1 MIATAF
7 FLKPTTVIEII
18 DNIMDFLKRF
28 NPYILGGAIGS
39 VIHRMRTEMTLVAF
53 FKSVIVSIFISI
65 CVGIACKDY
74 MMVQNEN
81 IIFVACG
88 LSGTFSKLILD
99 EIEQILKLASVY
111 AKAKLGISKKTEE

>member
-1 MIATAF
+1 MMAAF
-7 FLKPTTVIEII
+7 FKPTTVIDIF
-18 DNIMDFLKRF
+18 DHIMDFIKRF

-39 VIHRMRTEMTLVAF
+39 VIHRMRTEMTWLAF
-53 FKSVIVSIFISI
+53 FKSVVVSVFISI
-65 CVGIACKDY
+65 CVGISCKDY
-74 MMVQNEN
+74 LMVQNEN

-111 AKAKLGISKKTEE
+111 AKTKLGITKKSE

>member
-1 MIATAF
+1 MIDLF
-7 FLKPTTVIEII
+7 
-18 DNIMDFLKRF
+18 DNIMDFLKRY

-39 VIHRMRTEMTLVAF
+39 IIHRMRTEMTLAAF
-53 FKSVIVSIFISI
+53 LKSVVVSIFISI

-74 MMVQNEN
+74 LMVKNEN

-111 AKAKLGISKKTEE
+111 AKVKLGITKKEE

>member
-1 MIATAF
+1 MAAF
-7 FLKPTTVIEII
+7 FFKPTTVIEIF
-18 DNIMDFLKRF
+18 DNIMDLIKKF

-39 VIHRMRTEMTLVAF
+39 IIHRMRNEMSWTAF
-53 FKSVIVSIFISI
+53 FKSVVMSIFISI

-74 MMVQNEN
+74 LDVKNEN

-111 AKAKLGISKKTEE
+111 AKAKLGLSKKTEE